1 MRRMKKTKSERGVVA
16 PLTALIMVFLLGMA
30 AFAVDVATMYS
41 EHAQLQN
48 GADASALAIAR
59 ECAKSATPCAANQSA
74 AAVGYANGNALD
86 AHSNVLSAVA
96 DATAATVDVTL
107 QSQDPDG
114 SNHFS
119 LQFARVIGIP
129 TADIQASASATWGH
143 PSSGKGFP
151 LAFSQSCWNLGPATP
166 AGGDAQK
173 ITWKPGTPSCTNAS
187 GLTVPGGWGWLDDTS
202 TDPCTAVTSVG
213 NFTSSN
219 PGNNPPTTCQTI
231 LQGWEDTLLAGGTV
245 KVTFPIFDTASGSG
259 NTGVFHIVGYATFS
273 IWGWHFGNSAGPYE
287 FRDTATDPGM
297 NANLAC
303 SGGNDRCIIGQFV
316 EYSTSVGGGG
326 GADFGTDSVSLI
338 K

>member
-1 MRRMKKTKSERGVVA
+1 MQRIGARGSERGVVA
-16 PLTALIMVFLLGMA
+16 PMTALIMVFLLGMS
-30 AFAVDVATMYS
+30 AFAIDVATMYS

-48 GADASALAIAR
+48 GADASALAIAKQ
-59 ECAKSATPCAANQSA
+59 CSKSPTACAANQSA
-74 AAVGYANGNALD
+74 AAAGYANGNALD

-96 DATAATVDVTL
+96 DATAGTIDVTL
-107 QSQDPDG
+107 QAQEPDG

-119 LQFARVIGIP
+119 LQFAKAIGIS
-129 TADIQASASATWGH
+129 TTDIQASASAKWGY

-166 AGGDAQK
+166 TGGDVQK

-187 GLTVPGGWGWLDDTS
+187 GLTIPGGWGWLDDAS

-213 NFTSSN
+213 NFTTSN
-219 PGNNPPTTCQTI
+219 PGNNPPTTCETI
-231 LQGWEDTLLAGGTV
+231 LQGWKNTLLAGGTV
-245 KVTFPIFDTASGSG
+245 KVTFPIFDTASGTG

-273 IWGWHFGNSAGPYE
+273 IWGWHFGNSSGPYE
-287 FRDTATDPGM
+287 FRDSATDPGM
-297 NANLAC
+297 NASLAC

-316 EYSTSVGGGG
+316 EYTTSTGGSGG
-326 GADFGTDSVSLI
+326 SDFGTDSVSLI

>member
-1 MRRMKKTKSERGVVA
+1 MRSISKRRSERGVVA

-30 AFAVDVATMYS
+30 AFAVDVSTMYS

-48 GADASALAIAR
+48 GADASALAIANQ
-59 ECAKSATPCAANQSA
+59 CSKSATPCAANQVA
-74 AAVGYANGNALD
+74 AAAGYANGNALD

-96 DATAATVDVTL
+96 DATAGTVDVKL
-107 QSQDPDG
+107 QSQETDG

-119 LQFARVIGIP
+119 LQFARAIGIQ
-129 TADIQASASATWGH
+129 TTDIQAFARATWGY

-166 AGGDAQK
+166 SGGDIQK
-173 ITWKPGTPSCTNAS
+173 VTWKPGTPSCTNAS
-187 GLTVPGGWGWLDDTS
+187 GTTVPGGWGWLDDTS

-213 NFTSSN
+213 NFTTSN

-231 LQGWEDTLLAGGTV
+231 LQGWKDTLLGGGRV

-273 IWGWHFGNSAGPYE
+273 IMGWHFGNSAGPYE
-287 FRDTATDPGM
+287 FRDALTDPGM

-303 SGGNDRCIIGQFV
+303 SSGNDRCIIGQFV
-316 EYSTSVGGGG
+316 EYKTSGGGSG
-326 GADFGTDSVSLI
+326 GYNFGTSNVSLS